1 MKIPNKVKINGID
14 YEVKKIKIGEVPPLM
29 KNHADGQT
37 SYSEC
42 IIYLDNELNEQRMFQ
57 IFLHEIIHTIEW
69 ANNLDS
75 SEDYIQSMSS
85 GLYQVLKD
93 NKLLKE

>member
-14 YEVKKIKIGEVPPLM
+14 YEVKRVKIDEVPPLM

-37 SYSEC
+37 SYDKC
-42 IIYLDNELNEQRMFQ
+42 IIYLDIALNKQRMFQ
-57 IFLHEIIHTIEW
+57 VFLHEIIHAIEW
-69 ANNLDS
+69 ANDLGS
-75 SEDYIQSMSS
+75 SESYIQSMSS

-93 NKLLKE
+93 NKFLKE